1 MYKLIN
7 KTGKELD
14 GFLTLDSAMKAAK
27 AVGFFVTI
35 KGPNDFEVCGVF
47 GVDSIKNGVCPDGVK
62 YDWNKNN
69 RIGRVKREFGV

>member
-1 MYKLIN
+1 MYTLFSKN
-7 KTGKELD
+7 GNELD
-14 GFLTLDSAMKAAK
+14 GFETLDSAMLAAK
-27 AVGFFVTI
+27 ARGFFVTI

-47 GVDSIKNGVCPDGVK
+47 GVDSIQDGVCPDGVQ